1 MLTILIGF
9 FTVVLV
15 LICAYVVLIVL
26 MQRASTNA
34 GLGSALGGGAMES
47 ALGGG
52 ASNVLT
58 RGTVLGAALFFS
70 LAFILYLGHMANYE
84 GDIRPSASLLDADMI
99 APAVEEEAAPS
110 ALQGS
115 LTETN
120 DAAAPA
126 DAQPLIQTTIT
137 DSADAATKAVT
148 PEVTTES
155 DIKEEAPATEQPA
168 AEAASTTES
177 PTQEEQADAS
187 AE

>member
-26 MQRASTNA
+26 MQKASSNA

-52 ASNVLT
+52 ASNILT
-58 RGTVLGAALFFS
+58 RGTVWGAVLFFS
-70 LAFILYLGHMANYE
+70 LAFALYLGHMAAYE
-84 GDIRPSASLLDADMI
+84 GDIRPSASLLDADAI
-99 APAVEEEAAPS
+99 APAEAEAAAPS

-120 DAAAPA
+120 DTAAPVE
-126 DAQPLIQTTIT
+126 AQPLIQSTIV
-137 DSADAATKAVT
+137 DSADTKAT
-148 PEVTTES
+148 PEVSTEEDFSELPTTPATVETPAV
-155 DIKEEAPATEQPA
+155 EVTPPATEQ
-168 AEAASTTES
+168 T
-177 PTQEEQADAS
+177 EQAPVDTS